1 MTRSANCARYVEIDR
16 YVISKRWDATT
27 NEQHERLGS
36 ISWRL
41 SIPVG
46 AFLLRET
53 TSRLSPLPLE
63 METSPILRGG
73 VILSNR
79 LAPCVDPRSL
89 APISNPP
96 LVSCP
101 RPASVARFDP
111 DSIDKSAIR

>member
-46 AFLLRET
+46 AFLLREIPPA
-53 TSRLSPLPLE
+53 SL
-63 METSPILRGG
+63 
-73 VILSNR
+73 
-79 LAPCVDPRSL
+79 RSL
-89 APISNPP
+89 WKWKRVRSYEA
-96 LVSCP
+96 
-101 RPASVARFDP
+101 A
-111 DSIDKSAIR
+111 

>member
-89 APISNPP
+89 ADFQSSTRFLPSAGKCREIRS
-96 LVSCP
+96 
-101 RPASVARFDP
+101 RFD
-111 DSIDKSAIR
+111 R